1 MSYCTLISYRMI
13 NTKRRYAAQSF
24 AACICH
30 NLQSFRICKFL
41 TKRYYYSSKC
51 NDAQRNRKSTV
62 EHTMDTRVPIFLFYG
77 FNAYIKV
84 NI

>member
-1 MSYCTLISYRMI
+1 MSYCTLISYR
-13 NTKRRYAAQSF
+13 NAKRRYAAQSF
-24 AACICH
+24 VAGIYH
-30 NLQSFRICKFL
+30 NIERFSLCKFL
-41 TKRYYYSSKC
+41 TKRYNYSSKC